1 MFCSNCGNTINEG
14 DKFCTNCGQP
24 VKNNTSVN
32 NSLSNNQYDFDV
44 SSFGNNKIA
53 ACKYVSKT
61 YNLSLSEAKKIV
73 DQKYDELK
81 AISKDLKKKFICT
94 KRIGS
99 LEIDSQNR
107 LFKVNGAKK
116 DAFIEK
122 KKHGLFSNMMALS
135 SFGITR
141 ALENSASALSNSS
154 PEQIYNFDDINSFEL
169 LEDNNI
175 VTSGGLGT
183 SLAATF
189 LTGSYAAGAA
199 GAVFGKKTSK
209 KEINMMTI
217 KLNMNNVNNAY
228 VMIPIIAKKTK
239 TDSKE
244 YKEAYNL
251 AQQILS
257 TLNAM
262 LNN

>member
-24 VKNNTSVN
+24 VKSNTSIN
-32 NSLSNNQYDFDV
+32 SSLSNNQYDFDV
-44 SSFGNNKIA
+44 SSFGNNRIA

-61 YNLSLSEAKKIV
+61 YGLSLSEAKKVV
-73 DQKYDELK
+73 DQKYNELK
-81 AISKDLKKKFICT
+81 AMSKDLKKKFICT

-116 DAFIEK
+116 DAFVEK

-154 PEQIYNFDDINSFEL
+154 PEQIYNFDDINIYRLCNISWNFSFYDYQYGRL
-169 LEDNNI
+169 
-175 VTSGGLGT
+175 
-183 SLAATF
+183 
-189 LTGSYAAGAA
+189 
-199 GAVFGKKTSK
+199 
-209 KEINMMTI
+209 
-217 KLNMNNVNNAY
+217 
-228 VMIPIIAKKTK
+228 
-239 TDSKE
+239 
-244 YKEAYNL
+244 
-251 AQQILS
+251 
-257 TLNAM
+257 
-262 LNN
+262 